1 MRKINPLVYF
11 PVVDGKKLQLSWAK
25 QQKINVALFVFEGVQ
40 RDWQVPEAV
49 ANCLTGFVNGPGKVI

>member
-1 MRKINPLVYF
+1 MNYY